1 MNRGQ
6 RLSEVDERG
15 MACVL
20 ARPIGGNDLPGPRH
34 GSASIAC
41 GGWPRI
47 SNIPK
52 PWAFFNP
59 MPR

>member
-20 ARPIGGNDLPGPRH
+20 ARPIGGNDH
-34 GSASIAC
+34 SWAAS
-41 GGWPRI
+41 WERI
-47 SNIPK
+47 HCLQRAVKNVEH
-52 PWAFFNP
+52 AEALGVL
-59 MPR
+59 